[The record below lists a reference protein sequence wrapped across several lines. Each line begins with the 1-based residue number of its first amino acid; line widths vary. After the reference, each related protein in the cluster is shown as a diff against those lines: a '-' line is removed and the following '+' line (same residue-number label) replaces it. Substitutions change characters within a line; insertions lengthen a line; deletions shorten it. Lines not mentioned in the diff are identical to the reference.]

1 LNKSFHFSYPVLT
14 NRLNSGYKDDFYFTI
29 ESCGNQILNNN
40 FEVSLSINLNSSN
53 LSKLLKERKANLYI
67 KVYADIYKN
76 AFLSSFD
83 NAINITIPINELL
96 NNDTI
101 TITAYLLANENFDL
115 KWNDEMEDVYKVVD
129 SYSVRKN
136 DILAISNF
144 IKFYYYD
151 SSESLIKLQK
161 EEGLE
166 NKGFLISIKSPNY
179 ITIRVSPELNEAYAI
194 LRNSNEKK
202 HIVNSTFAFIAIS
215 SALIQ
220 LANQID
226 FNDDYNYKEFPW
238 FKVIENSFKL
248 KGINLDDILDQY
260 NENKDI
266 NIIFENTHIFINNNF
281 ERAFVEAS
289 HEN

>member
-1 LNKSFHFSYPVLT
+1 MKHML
-14 NRLNSGYKDDFYFTI
+14 FYET
-29 ESCGNQILNNN
+29 L
-40 FEVSLSINLNSSN
+40 
-53 LSKLLKERKANLYI
+53 
-67 KVYADIYKN
+67 
-76 AFLSSFD
+76 
-83 NAINITIPINELL
+83 
-96 NNDTI
+96 
-101 TITAYLLANENFDL
+101 
-115 KWNDEMEDVYKVVD
+115 M
-129 SYSVRKN
+129 
-136 DILAISNF
+136 
-144 IKFYYYD
+144 
-151 SSESLIKLQK
+151 
-161 EEGLE
+161 
-166 NKGFLISIKSPNY
+166 
-179 ITIRVSPELNEAYAI
+179 
-194 LRNSNEKK
+194 KK